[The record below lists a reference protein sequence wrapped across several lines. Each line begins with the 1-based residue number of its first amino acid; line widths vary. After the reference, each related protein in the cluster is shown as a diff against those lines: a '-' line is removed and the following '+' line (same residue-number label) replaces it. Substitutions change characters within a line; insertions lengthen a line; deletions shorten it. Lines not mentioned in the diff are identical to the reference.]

1 MKPPK
6 RPTRVPEVEHI
17 VPRVAKLAAPMRG
30 GNRPLDLR
38 PVATA
43 AVTNTATPAPVSPG
57 LPSTG
62 AKRGGNPPGY

>member
-17 VPRVAKLAAPMRG
+17 VPRVAKLAAPTRG

-43 AVTNTATPAPVSPG
+43 AVTNIPAPVSPG